1 MARLKLSEGY
11 PVVNLIGARD
21 TNRGKFYGGIA
32 RACFNTDAV
41 IVDNAIGTGVE
52 KFALR
57 RGVKLIGVAPENDIK
72 YPKLNPTYVDPNE
85 ITVGHTHLFLL
96 NNQEKNMY
104 WGSEASLKINL
115 CKK

>member
-1 MARLKLSEGY
+1 MGSIYDSRVSLQSQTPWKTYDFLYPGGKLAKLVKIDDNSTKTIPLTDILAKLKLNDGY

-52 KFALR
+52 KFA
-57 RGVKLIGVAPENDIK
+57 
-72 YPKLNPTYVDPNE
+72 
-85 ITVGHTHLFLL
+85 
-96 NNQEKNMY
+96 
-104 WGSEASLKINL
+104 
-115 CKK
+115 